1 MLRNLKIG
9 TRLAL
14 GFGVVLALLLLT
26 AGIAVFQMTAARD
39 EAEKISVMTHEE
51 DLALLGLRT
60 GFNRRAI
67 GVRNL
72 ALMTD
77 PAGQAAEVER
87 IRAGNKLIDENFA
100 ALDKIF
106 TPEHASLEQREA
118 LKRLHAADN
127 AYDPVAEA
135 IAKLATSGKQVEAA
149 TRIAL
154 ECTPLFNAVV
164 KVADEVAAASFAYQT
179 SVQKA
184 NDAQFVTLRTVIT
197 GLAVVAVLVGVGI
210 AMLVARSIVGP
221 IREAVQ
227 VARTVA
233 SGDLTSKIDSTA
245 KDEAGELLTALRD
258 MNNSL
263 ASLVGT
269 VRASSDSIATGSSQI
284 AMGNTDLS
292 QRTEEQASNL
302 QQTAASMEQLSS
314 TVRNSADTARQAS
327 QLATSASAAAE
338 RGGEVVGQVVS
349 TMNDITTSS
358 NRISD
363 IIGVIDGIAFQTN
376 ILALNAAVEAARAGE
391 QGRGFAVVASEVRVL
406 AQRSADAAKEIK
418 GLIGAS
424 AEKVEAGSRLVGDAG
439 ASMNDIVLQ
448 VKRVADLIGEISAA
462 AVEQTSGIG
471 QVSHAVTQLDQVTQ
485 QNAALVEESAAA
497 AGSLSEQAAR
507 LVEAV
512 STFRLS
518 HGAAVQT
525 IARAQA
531 SSHAAIKPV
540 APKPLAARPAAA
552 KPAAGVAA
560 PKPAAPATGAFQT
573 PASPKPAQESKGG
586 DDDWVSF

>member
-1 MLRNLKIG
+1 MFRNLKIG
-9 TRLAL
+9 VRLGL

-26 AGIAVFQMTAARD
+26 ASIAVFQMTSARN
-39 EAEKISVMTHEE
+39 EADAVSKFTHEE

-72 ALMTD
+72 ALTSD
-77 PAGQAAEVER
+77 SAAQAAEVER
-87 IRAGNKLIDENFA
+87 IRSGNKLIDESFDK
-100 ALDKIF
+100 LDKLF
-106 TPEHASLEQREA
+106 TPEMSSPEQRDA
-118 LKRLHAADN
+118 LKRLHEAD
-127 AYDPVAEA
+127 AKYDPVAES
-135 IAKLATSGKQVEAA
+135 IVKLATSGKQAEAA
-149 TRIAL
+149 TRIAT
-154 ECTPLFNAVV
+154 ECTPLFNAVL
-164 KVADEVAAASFAYQT
+164 KVADEVAST
-179 SVQKA
+179 STVYLDTLHKA
-184 NDAQFVTLRTVIT
+184 NDAKFATLRAVIV
-197 GLAVVAVLVGVGI
+197 GLALLAVALGVAIAVV
-210 AMLVARSIVGP
+210 VARSIVNP
-221 IREAVQ
+221 IRQAV
-227 VARTVA
+227 TVA
-233 SGDLTSKIDSTA
+233 QTVAAGDLTSQIVSTA
-245 KDEAGELLTALRD
+245 KDEPGELLTSLKL
-258 MNNSL
+258 MNENL
-263 ASLVGT
+263 AKLVGT

-284 AMGNTDLS
+284 ATGNSDLS

-327 QLATSASAAAE
+327 QLASSASSAAT

-349 TMNDITTSS
+349 TMNDITASS

-418 GLIGAS
+418 QLIGAS

-462 AVEQTSGIG
+462 AIEQTSGIG

-531 SSHAAIKPV
+531 SSHAAVKPV
-540 APKPLAARPAAA
+540 APRPVAPRPAAS
-552 KPAAGVAA
+552 KSAASAHA
-560 PKPAAPATGAFQT
+560 PKPAAQSGDAFKA
-573 PASPKPAQESKGG
+573 PASPKPLQESKGG